1 MASLKGNISKF
12 FAWIMVSIVIISLA
26 GFGIQDV
33 ILGSTGRNIAT
44 VGKEKISINEFLR
57 SVENEIGNFSKENS
71 VNLTI
76 EEAKNFGL
84 INKAL
89 NDLIAKKIFDNP
101 SAIITNGPPLEY
113 DVNENESDTHVS
125 GKWSFSSGIKH
136 ATWLL
141 AIFTDKNKQNKNIM
155 IPKSS
160 VQLDDVWDVNGLRGT
175 GSYSFSIENK
185 VIPNENIFYD
195 RLNLNESGPI
205 YKIPRDLK
213 FGSGFSTIALSLA
226 NSSIN
231 YALDFAKN
239 KKGIYSEK
247 LSEEQVF
254 LREIGITKGLYKS
267 SKSFLDNTI
276 EKAWLVVSDGV
287 FLEDEI
293 IADLRLAAT
302 HAIRTS
308 EEIVKKIYN
317 LLGSSSIFKFNKIQ
331 RYFQDMLAISQ
342 QVQGR
347 MYHFETVGEYFVS
360 SKLKKIV

>member
-1 MASLKGNISKF
+1 MLSKKLISLIEKNISIIDDSREIPSEIIDELLNKKFFRLLLPKTYGGIEMDFLEYLEVVSEVASYDASL
-12 FAWIMVSIVIISLA
+12 AWCINQSNVLATNAAFMDKVLEEKIFSNKNTIIS
-26 GFGIQDV
+26 
-33 ILGSTGRNIAT
+33 
-44 VGKEKISINEFLR
+44 
-57 SVENEIGNFSKENS
+57 
-71 VNLTI
+71 
-76 EEAKNFGL
+76 
-84 INKAL
+84 
-89 NDLIAKKIFDNP
+89 
-101 SAIITNGPPLEY
+101 NGPPEFFEVE
-113 DVNENESDTHVS
+113 DNSDGIVVS

-141 AIFTDKNKQNKNIM
+141 AIFTNKNKQNKNIM
-155 IPKSS
+155 IPKSLA
-160 VQLDDVWDVNGLRGT
+160 QLDDVWDVNGLRGT
-175 GSYSFSIENK
+175 GSYSFSIQNK

-239 KKGIYSEK
+239 KKGVYSEK

-347 MYHFETVGEYFVS
+347 MYHFETVGDYFVN

>member
-1 MASLKGNISKF
+1 MIDSKT
-12 FAWIMVSIVIISLA
+12 IKLIENSIEEI
-26 GFGIQDV
+26 D
-33 ILGSTGRNIAT
+33 
-44 VGKEKISINEFLR
+44 EKREIPEELLSESINKNYFRLLLPKSLNGVEMDFIEYLETLSEIASKDA
-57 SVENEIGNFSKENS
+57 SV
-71 VNLTI
+71 
-76 EEAKNFGL
+76 AWC
-84 INKAL
+84 INQSNVLSTNAAFMEK
-89 NDLIAKKIFDNP
+89 DLAKKIFDNP
-101 SAIITNGPPLEY
+101 SAIITNGPPIEY
-113 DVNENESDTHVS
+113 DVNENESDTLVS
-125 GKWSFSSGIKH
+125 GKWSFRSGIKH

-155 IPKSS
+155 IPKSLAR
-160 VQLDDVWDVNGLRGT
+160 LDDVWDVNGLRGT
-175 GSYSFSIENK
+175 GSYSFSIQNK